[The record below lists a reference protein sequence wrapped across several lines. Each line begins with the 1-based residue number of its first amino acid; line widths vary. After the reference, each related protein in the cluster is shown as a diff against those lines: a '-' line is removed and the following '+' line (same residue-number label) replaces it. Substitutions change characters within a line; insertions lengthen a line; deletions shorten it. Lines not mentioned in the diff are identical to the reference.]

1 MLRGVRAYCSTGP
14 VVSLAF
20 VLLQEQE
27 QGRYLF
33 MLPGGPLQRLL
44 FPKAKP
50 KTILGAFPIGNC
62 QTLLNPLIS
71 GELPAEE
78 AGMASMSPTGMIN
91 YAHGCVR
98 ASWRHLLHVFK
109 CVRVLKRNT
118 KI

>member
-1 MLRGVRAYCSTGP
+1 ML
-14 VVSLAF
+14 SLAF

-33 MLPGGPLQRLL
+33 LLPGGLL
-44 FPKAKP
+44 FPIAKP
-50 KTILGAFPIGNC
+50 KTILGAVPIGNC

-78 AGMASMSPTGMIN
+78 AGLASMSSTGMIN

-109 CVRVLKRNT
+109 CVGVLKRNT